1 MPYNW
6 DQIIKNKR
14 SIKDV
19 LRSFLDL
26 AVAIQ
31 YHFVIIRLCS
41 NGNALQ

>member
-1 MPYNW
+1 M
-6 DQIIKNKR
+6 IKNKR
-14 SIKDV
+14 PIKDV
-19 LRSFLDL
+19 LSSFLDL